1 MKIIIKLMILAVCIS
16 SCNNWFDEELPKYQ
30 VSAST
35 VVVDQESAETA
46 LLGVYSYLG
55 EYGTF
60 GCSIRK

>member
-1 MKIIIKLMILAVCIS
+1 MILAVCIS

-46 LLGVYSYLG
+46 VLGVYS
-55 EYGTF
+55 
-60 GCSIRK
+60 